1 MNFEECLRKKL
12 VIKKSEDK
20 AIVRGLLEMVN
31 VRFKEV
37 GNIRNTTLK
46 VEAYYEIIKEL
57 MTALLSDAG
66 YKSYSHECLIS
77 FVKEHCENFTDS
89 EIHLINQMRLI
100 RNDLAYRGDFV
111 EDDFLERNK
120 EKILMIISK
129 LKSVII

>member
-1 MNFEECLRKKL
+1 MNFEECLRKRL

-20 AIVRGLLEMVN
+20 AIVKGLLEMVN

-37 GNIRNTTLK
+37 ENIRNTTLK

-57 MTALLSDAG
+57 MTALLSDEG
-66 YKSYSHECLIS
+66 YKAYSHECLIS
-77 FVKEHCENFTDS
+77 FVKEHYGDFTDS
-89 EIHLINQMRLI
+89 EIYLINQMRII

-120 EKILMIISK
+120 EKILIIISK
-129 LKSVII
+129 LKKVIK